1 MNGERKI
8 PTAMLMASADQ
19 LDPTF
24 FRICAFSYFRICSGP
39 FPFLAP
45 SSLKIGRVPQPLF
58 DQFQSVG
65 KPYSRLLAQR
75 PSRFLD
81 AEEYPEHELQTVI
94 SVEMQNEQ

>member
-24 FRICAFSYFRICSGP
+24 FRICAFSYFRICSSP
-39 FPFLAP
+39 FPFSRAQFFKDRP
-45 SSLKIGRVPQPLF
+45 PTQPLF
-58 DQFQSVG
+58 DHFHSFG
-65 KPYSRLLAQR
+65 KPYSRLVAQH

-81 AEEYPEHELQTVI
+81 AEEYPEQQPQPVI
-94 SVEMQNEQ
+94 SVE

>member
-1 MNGERKI
+1 
-8 PTAMLMASADQ
+8 
-19 LDPTF
+19 
-24 FRICAFSYFRICSGP
+24 
-39 FPFLAP
+39 
-45 SSLKIGRVPQPLF
+45 VPQPLF

-81 AEEYPEHELQTVI
+81 TEEYPEHELQTVI